1 MISQGS
7 DPTQFTF
14 NIRNWPIGSLVRYTG
29 ERVAKHTGLVG
40 EIIGYRPTNG
50 LWLKFPNDKGS
61 ISVKYAVL
69 VQRASL

>member
-1 MISQGS
+1 LTLDVS
-7 DPTQFTF
+7 
-14 NIRNWPIGSLVRYTG
+14 NTG

-40 EIIGYRPTNG
+40 EIVGYRPTNV

-69 VQRASL
+69 VKRASL